1 MVSLYGGNIDVK
13 GRICM
18 EKSATTYMGLELKNP
33 IIIGSSPL
41 TSTLDGLKKCEDAG
55 AGAVVV
61 KSIFEEQIDSQ
72 SAQMIKQ
79 SSGYTAHADGKDFI
93 EESSRNFYID
103 NYLTLIE
110 KATDALDIPV
120 IASVNCRSLGSWVD
134 YVDRFSAIGADALE
148 INQYILPSNMKTSS
162 EEIESEYIEVVSSL
176 RNKTTLPISLKIGPH
191 FSSLAYMI
199 KKFDDMNINGFVLF
213 NRFYQPDIDIK
224 KMQLKPKVN
233 FSNPN
238 DYGQALQWSA
248 LLSAYLNGD
257 ICASNGIHDGQALIK
272 LLLSGA
278 KAVQIVTAV
287 LKQGLPVIGEMLNV
301 LDNWMNENDYSSF
314 VDFRGLLAH
323 KRLDQPAVWER
334 SQYMKSL
341 NVEF

>member
-1 MVSLYGGNIDVK
+1 
-13 GRICM
+13 M
-18 EKSATTYMGLELKNP
+18 EKFSTTYMGLTLKNP
-33 IIIGSSPL
+33 IIVGSSPL

-72 SAQMIKQ
+72 SAQMVKQ
-79 SSGYTAHADGKDFI
+79 SSDYLAHADGSDFV
-93 EESSRNFYID
+93 EEASRNFYID
-103 NYLTLIE
+103 NYLSLIE
-110 KATDALDIPV
+110 RATDALEIPV
-120 IASVNCRSLGSWVD
+120 IASVNCRSLGGWVD

-148 INQYILPSNMKTSS
+148 INQYILPSSMKVDS
-162 EEIESEYIEVVSSL
+162 EEIESEYLDVVSSV
-176 RNKTTLPISLKIGPH
+176 RKKTQLPISLKIGPH

-199 KKFDDMNINGFVLF
+199 KKFDEMNINGFVLF

-224 KMQLKPKVN
+224 KLELKPKVN
-233 FSNPN
+233 FSNPD
-238 DYGQALQWSA
+238 DYGQSLQWCA

-257 ICASNGIHDGQALIK
+257 ICASNGVHDGPALVK

-278 KAVQIVTAV
+278 KSVQVVTAI
-287 LKQGLPVIGEMLNV
+287 LKQGLPVIQEMLTY
-301 LDNWMNENDYSSF
+301 LDKWMDSHNYSSF

-323 KRLDQPAVWER
+323 KRLEDPAVWER

-341 NVEF
+341 HVEF